1 MDFLE
6 KYSTKNLIEEGD
18 IINTAQRHNQF
29 FSDAVGVHLDDI
41 STSIEKQKKLNEI
54 FNSQYGIKDTLWIFR
69 LIIKESHDYRKYDKS
84 LCLIKILTKN
94 LNSSN
99 SLWNKIF
106 IITNSECGCKDF
118 GNLLNI
124 RIVRQ
129 TIHSIV
135 IAYFKSLLAFAG
147 HYCISEALVEDK
159 SRVKLLKNFDFS
171 NMLGFLYFLMNYKD
185 DVSDTW
191 SKFMAEL
198 DPEFI
203 RYLHKSFRN
212 LSL

>member
-6 KYSTKNLIEEGD
+6 KYSTKNLIKKVD

-29 FSDAVGVHLDDI
+29 LSDAVGEHLDDI
-41 STSIEKQKKLNEI
+41 STSIEKQKKLNEL
-54 FNSQYGIKDTLWIFR
+54 FNSQYRIEETLWIFR
-69 LIIKESHDYRKYDKS
+69 LIIKESHDYRKVEKS
-84 LCLIKILTKN
+84 SCLIKILTKN

-106 IITNSECGCKDF
+106 KITNSECRCKDF

-129 TIHSIV
+129 TVFSIV
-135 IAYFKSLLAFAG
+135 ITYFKSLMAYDG

-159 SRVKLLKNFDFS
+159 SRVKLLKSFDFS

-185 DVSDTW
+185 DVSDTM